1 MPKQALK
8 LINFHGGLNNNSDPR
23 DINDNEFA
31 ELIDVA
37 VNKLGRIVM
46 LGGNAAHGEAPANSA
61 SGFTGNVYDAYG
73 FFVFSSDFDEAEIHG
88 VSANSAA
95 TNYFVIADNDD
106 NNIYMYSTTSDA
118 WDDNESSAGAGVID
132 VRKDT
137 GVSQNIE
144 AQYIYAAGALRV
156 FSAKVHTNNKSMWY
170 GNIYR
175 RRFWSYDSTGS
186 AIGLMESGS
195 YPMILG
201 NSWITAE
208 AAIPPLAVKGFD
220 AGLAASGD
228 AADVD
233 SSNPIT
239 VLFTSKAVAGT
250 TQRMDNDGSV
260 LTSSKS
266 GIKAEVDITASNDR
280 ITFSTT
286 STDQATAINV
296 EHFCSVGDWIC
307 LNDSAQSNN
316 NASAMEVLEVSSST
330 DPEYI
335 TVNYAL
341 TDDSNVAVHLYNLS
355 KGTWFDA
362 DLPSIEC
369 AVSTLYDDE
378 KQESELYISDT
389 LTAPQLCESGF
400 TNIVSSGMAEATLSF
415 TAKTH
420 QTGATAL
427 SDIPSR
433 VAGWNIYF
441 RRTDGTSTGPWYLQ
455 AEVDIEKGIRPL
467 GRDTWT
473 IWGSAFD
480 TAQTNDAVTAETG
493 RIKSMNT
500 AITYEQN
507 TGRTSA
513 NDRVGWPAGERGSCR
528 SAVVLNNRAYYGNVS
543 YNDGTNSKSFPD
555 SIIKSDVGK
564 YDSFTSQGSRLVV
577 DADDGDSITALAG
590 FGDRLFQF
598 KEKSLAIIN
607 ISQSVEFV
615 EEIHKNKGVYHSA
628 NVSTFQYGI
637 AWASRTGCYMYDGQK
652 VRDLLI
658 KDGIRV
664 VSKTAWDTFYDDN
677 LLVGYEPKE
686 SQLIL
691 VNNGDGNDGDG
702 SSMFYDVV
710 TRSWTKGSAA
720 TFDGGDKSNFV
731 NDWNGDLC
739 HFVESD
745 NTVYKWDHSPDSSA
759 NIVITTKDFD
769 FGDASA
775 RKKIYK
781 VYLTFKG
788 DARNV
793 QVHYGVNGL
802 DPALTFNSIASGTDG
817 SSTGSGTDAK
827 CIAYDAQTT
836 DWLKAEL
843 KPSSPINNVN
853 SFQLKISGDGSN
865 PIASDFEINDITI
878 IYRVKNIK

>member
-23 DINDNEFA
+23 DLKDNEFA

-46 LGGNAAHGEAPANSA
+46 LGGNTAHGEAPANSA

-73 FFVFSSDFDEAEIHG
+73 FFVFSSDFDGAEDHG
-88 VSANSAA
+88 TGSRTS

-106 NNIYMYSTTSDA
+106 NNIYMYSTTADA
-118 WDDNESSAGAGVID
+118 WDDDTDNAGSGVID

-137 GVSQNIE
+137 GVSQNLE

-156 FSAKVHTNNKSMWY
+156 FSANSHSNNKAMWY
-170 GNIYR
+170 GTVYR
-175 RRFWSYDSTGS
+175 RRFWSYNSAGS
-186 AIGLMESGS
+186 IIGLTESAW
-195 YPMILG
+195 YPMLI
-201 NSWITAE
+201 NHSWHTAE

-220 AGLAASGD
+220 GGYITD

-233 SSNPIT
+233 SDNPIA
-239 VLFTSKAVAGT
+239 VLFQSKDVSGKSIELSDAGAT
-250 TQRMDNDGSV
+250 M
-260 LTSSKS
+260 SSDKQC
-266 GIKAEVDITASNDR
+266 IKAEVDITASNDR

-286 STDQATAINV
+286 DTAQSTTPNV
-296 EHFCSVGDWIC
+296 EYFCSVGDWIC
-307 LNDSAQSNN
+307 MTFGAVSANDTNP
-316 NASAMEVLEVSSST
+316 MKVLEVSSAS

-335 TVNYAL
+335 TVDYSL
-341 TDDSNVAVHLYNLS
+341 TDSTNDIVHIHNLS
-355 KGTWFDA
+355 KTAWFDP
-362 DLPSIEC
+362 DLSRIEC
-369 AVSTLYDDE
+369 AVSTLYDEE

-389 LTAPQLCESGF
+389 VKAPALCDTAGVNSPVC
-400 TNIVSSGMAEATLSF
+400 GMLEATIDF
-415 TAKTH
+415 IAKTH
-420 QTGATAL
+420 QSTAAL
-427 SDIPSR
+427 TEIPYR
-433 VAGWNIYF
+433 VSGWNIYF
-441 RRTDGTSTGPWYLQ
+441 RRTDGTNAGPWYLQ

-467 GRDTWT
+467 GIDTWT
-473 IWGSAFD
+473 IWESDFEHN
-480 TAQTNDAVTAETG
+480 QTNDAALATTG

-507 TGRTSA
+507 TGRTSST
-513 NDRVGWPAGERGSCR
+513 DRVGWPAGQSGHCR

-543 YNDGTNSKSFPD
+543 YTDGTDSKYFPD

-564 YDSFTSQGSRLVV
+564 YDSFTSESSRLVV
-577 DADDGDSITALAG
+577 DADDGDNITALAG

-607 ISQSVEFV
+607 VSQSVEFV
-615 EEIHKNKGVYHSA
+615 EEVHKNKGVYHSA

-652 VRDLLI
+652 VTDLLI

-664 VSKTAWDTFYDDN
+664 VSKATWDSFYDDN

-691 VNNGDGNDGDG
+691 VNSGDGGGNG

-710 TRSWTKGSAA
+710 TRSWIKGSAA

-793 QVHYGVNGL
+793 EVHYGVDGL
-802 DPALTFNSIASGTDG
+802 APALTFNSITSDTDG
-817 SSTGSGTDAK
+817 SSTGSGTAAK
-827 CIAYDAQTT
+827 CIAYDAGTT

-865 PIASDFEINDITI
+865 AIESDFEINDITI